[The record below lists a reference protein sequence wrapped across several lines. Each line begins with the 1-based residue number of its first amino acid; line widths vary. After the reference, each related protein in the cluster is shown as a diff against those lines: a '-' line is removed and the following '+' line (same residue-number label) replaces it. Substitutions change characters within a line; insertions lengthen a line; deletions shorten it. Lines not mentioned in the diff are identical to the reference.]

1 MSRKITFGLSVSSVR
16 QAQKQLA
23 DYKNSLQRR
32 CREFVKRLSEQ
43 GIDVAK
49 VNLHSE
55 YKSFIAFTTELDPIE
70 DGYRALMIATN
81 TGLVRRQWRTN
92 NNATGIETADVSPL
106 MMSEFG
112 SGAKADNARGAQF
125 GMGTGT
131 FPGQKHANDP
141 GGWYW
146 QDLNY
151 EWHQS
156 DGEEPTMPM
165 YHAYDAMLNAIVRT
179 AKEVFGA

>member
-1 MSRKITFGLSVSSVR
+1 MRKLKFTLSVDSVK
-16 QAQKQLA
+16 QVQKELL
-23 DYKNSLQRR
+23 DYKKSLQRK

-43 GIDVAK
+43 GIETAK
-49 VNLHSE
+49 VNLHQE
-55 YKSFIAFTTELDPIE
+55 YVPYITFRTELDPME
-70 DGYRALMIATN
+70 YGYRGLMIATN
-81 TGLVRRQWRTN
+81 TGLVRRQWRTL

-112 SGAKADNARGAQF
+112 SGAKADNARGAEF

-151 EWHQS
+151 EWHSS
-156 DGEEPTMPM
+156 DGEQPTMPM
-165 YHAYDAMLNAIVRT
+165 LHAYNAMTAAIVKT
-179 AKEVFGA
+179 AKEVFQA